1 MPIVDAHEDIASN
14 VLFYERDVRRSA
26 LETRRLEENQG
37 DPERNGLAMV
47 GVPEWLAG
55 EVAVVCGTIF
65 APPAGQGSSN
75 PYAYTDAQ
83 EAHEVGVAQLD
94 VYRRLFDESEYVTP
108 VTTRAD
114 LEAVLA
120 SWRTDEPRVG
130 IVLLME
136 GADPI
141 REPAEVAFWFERG
154 VRMIGLSWS
163 VGTRY
168 AGGNSRAGGLTEAG
182 RALLARMAE
191 YDIILDLSHLAETS
205 YFEALDRF
213 EGSVVATHA
222 NPRALVPGPR
232 QLSDEM
238 ILELAA
244 RDGVMGLVPYN
255 AFLKPDWRREEG
267 KQAVTLEAVV
277 AAIDHVCQLVGDA
290 RHVGIGSDFDGGFGA
305 ESTPAEFDT
314 VADLRRIGPA
324 LIEKGYTDAHVEAIL
339 SGNWVRVLEAAL
351 P

>member
-26 LETRRLEENQG
+26 LETRRLEEG
-37 DPERNGLAMV
+37 SGTPERNGLCMV

-55 EVAVVCGTIF
+55 EVAVVCGTLF
-65 APPAGQGSSN
+65 APPAGQGSTN
-75 PYAYTDAQ
+75 PYAYSDAE
-83 EAHEVGVAQLD
+83 EAYEVGVAQLEA
-94 VYRRLFDESEYVTP
+94 YRRLFEGSQYVTP
-108 VTTRAD
+108 VTAKD
-114 LEAVLA
+114 ELEAVLA
-120 SWRTDEPRVG
+120 SWSTDEPRVG

-141 REPAEVAFWFERG
+141 REPAEVAWWFEQG
-154 VRMIGLSWS
+154 VRMVGLSWS
-163 VGTRY
+163 AGTRY
-168 AGGNSRAGGLTEAG
+168 AGGNRRAGGLTDAG

-191 YDIILDLSHLAETS
+191 CGIILDLSHLAEAS

-213 EGSVVATHA
+213 EGRVVATHA

-238 ILELAA
+238 IRQLAA
-244 RDGVMGLVPYN
+244 RDGVMGIVPYN
-255 AFLKPDWRREEG
+255 AFLKPGWRKHDG
-267 KQAVTLEAVV
+267 KEDVTLDAVV

-290 RHVGIGSDFDGGFGA
+290 RHVGLGSDFDGGFGA
-305 ESTPAEFDT
+305 ESTPAGLDT

-324 LIEKGYTDAHVEAIL
+324 LAEKGYAEAHVEAIL
-339 SGNWVRVLEAAL
+339 GGNWLRVLEATL